1 MENKGVWYWDVV
13 KYITGISLLFYIG
26 LMVYYGWTEDA
37 NRAIIQWTARVSFA
51 CFCLAFA
58 ANGLHQVAK
67 NSLSFWV
74 LMNRK
79 HLGISF
85 TISHYIHLLAL
96 GLLQYVFHPVF
107 TTADVTSLMAGGMA
121 YVFLTLM
128 FLTSFERFASYLTK
142 QQWKWLHVIGGSWI
156 WIIFMSSY
164 LKRAL
169 TESLH
174 WIYVVILLMVAGF
187 RLNHYLIKRRR
198 SSGA

>member
-1 MENKGVWYWDVV
+1 MENKGIWYWEVV
-13 KYITGISLLFYIG
+13 KYITGISLMFYIV
-26 LMVYYGWTEDA
+26 LFAYYGWTETA
-37 NRAIIQWTARVSFA
+37 NREIIRWSARVSFV

-85 TISHYIHLLAL
+85 AISHYIHLAAL
-96 GLLQYVFHPVF
+96 GILQYVFHPVF
-107 TTADVTSLMAGGMA
+107 TLADDTSLLAGGMA
-121 YVFLTLM
+121 YLFMTLM

-156 WIIFMSSY
+156 WIVFMSTY
-164 LKRAL
+164 FKRAL
-169 TESLH
+169 TEPLH
-174 WIYVVILLMVAGF
+174 WIYIAILLVVLGL
-187 RLNHYLIKRRR
+187 RVNRIRINRII
-198 SSGA
+198 

>member
-1 MENKGVWYWDVV
+1 M
-13 KYITGISLLFYIG
+13 FYIV
-26 LMVYYGWTEDA
+26 LFAYYGWTETA
-37 NRAIIQWTARVSFA
+37 NREIIRWSARVSFV

-85 TISHYIHLLAL
+85 AISHYIHLAAL
-96 GLLQYVFHPVF
+96 GILQYVFHPVF
-107 TTADVTSLMAGGMA
+107 TLADDTSLLAGGLA
-121 YVFLTLM
+121 YLFMTLM

-156 WIIFMSSY
+156 WIVFMSTY
-164 LKRAL
+164 FKRAL
-169 TESLH
+169 TEPLH
-174 WIYVVILLMVAGF
+174 WIYIAILLVVLGL
-187 RLNHYLIKRRR
+187 RVNRIRINRII
-198 SSGA
+198 